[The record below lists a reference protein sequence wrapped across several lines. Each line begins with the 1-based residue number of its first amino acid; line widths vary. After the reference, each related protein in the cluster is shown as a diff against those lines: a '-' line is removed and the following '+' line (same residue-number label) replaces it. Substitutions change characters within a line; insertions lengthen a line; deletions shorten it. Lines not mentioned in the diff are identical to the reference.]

1 MRMRMRGK
9 SVNYI
14 YVAGNSRNQAFPEMP
29 GIPAIALAILGI
41 NFFNMFQILGKSTTP
56 RIQLKKKLN

>member
-41 NFFNMFQILGKSTTP
+41 
-56 RIQLKKKLN
+56 